1 MTGPTGPAGSA
12 GATGPDGATGPSGAS
27 GSVGAAG
34 ATGVTG
40 PTGPTGPGATGP
52 AGVIGVTGPSG
63 SGGGVGATGA
73 TGVAGVTGP
82 SGPTGA
88 TGPTSGVL
96 ASTQII
102 TPTLGNTTTGNT
114 VPATFANDNANGGT
128 ATWTNPSNVIV
139 TGTTTFAQIAGTAGV
154 PSEYLKSTN
163 CSFAIPT
170 GVGILGISYSLN
182 GKNGSGFGGTLHDVR
197 VVKAGTVGSTNNI
210 GAITFPTGTTVTSQ
224 VFGGA
229 ANLWGTTWTPADIN
243 NSGFGCAV
251 SGTCT
256 AKQVIDLNTL
266 FMNVTYTTPYT
277 IPTNQATYL
286 IDTTA
291 ARAITLPA
299 ASSSLFV
306 TIKDK
311 TGTAATNNITIIP
324 PTGTINGAASFVI
337 STNYGRVNIES
348 DGTNYWVVH

>member
-1 MTGPTGPAGSA
+1 MTSTYKKLGDQGG
-12 GATGPDGATGPSGAS
+12 GG
-27 GSVGAAG
+27 
-34 ATGVTG
+34 TG
-40 PTGPTGPGATGP
+40 PTGPTGPAGATGAPGVTGATGP
-52 AGVIGVTGPSG
+52 AGSGGTGPTG
-63 SGGGVGATGA
+63 PTGPAGAPGPTGA
-73 TGVAGVTGP
+73 AGV
-82 SGPTGA
+82 TGA

-102 TPTLGNTTTGNT
+102 TPTLGNTTTSNT
-114 VPATFANDNANGGT
+114 LPATFANDNSNGGT
-128 ATWTNPSNVIV
+128 GLWVTPSNVVV
-139 TGTTTFAQIAGTAGV
+139 TGTTTFAVLNGTAGV

-163 CSFAIPT
+163 CSFAIPA
-170 GVGILGISYSLN
+170 GVGIVGISYSLN
-182 GKNGSGFGGTLHDVR
+182 GKNSTAFGGTLHDVR
-197 VVKAGTVGSTNNI
+197 VVKAGTVGATNNI

-229 ANLWGTTWTPADIN
+229 ADLWGTTWTPADIN

-256 AKQVIDLNTL
+256 AKQVINLNTL

-299 ASSSLFV
+299 ASTSLFV

-324 PTGTINGAASFVI
+324 PTGTINGAASFVLN
-337 STNYGRVNIES
+337 TNKGRVNIES